1 MNVPAHFKRQI
12 DEAVAR
18 YRAWKGGDETVAFTF
33 VTDVHSCIGGISD
46 PPDYRDM
53 KMHIPLM
60 LHTADLCEADFVA
73 DLGDQDFETSS
84 LSVANFEARV
94 KSTQTLYSTCTERPV
109 LFCAGNHDYGW
120 PLDGSP
126 ERPLPS
132 EKFAETFCK
141 MSSRLG
147 FKIAYGTNPS
157 WGYYDIE
164 GKKTRVFFLNSSDTG
179 YYGFSKDQLEFFVRN
194 VNGVAD
200 GWTILVLHHF
210 TPLPGYENRKKKG
223 KAPVENPKFPRQDTF
238 AELLFGLAAGS
249 SGGFGDVTWDFRGLK
264 GRDVRFAGCICGDAH
279 VDQDGVAGDVPYAV
293 SQGYGKLCWEYP
305 QTLRDL
311 RTVRYEFF
319 DCAEQVL
326 FEIVALKP
334 QTREL
339 HIFRV
344 GAGGAKRDRDWR
356 F

>member
-1 MNVPAHFKRQI
+1 MNIPSHFKRQI

-33 VTDVHSCIGGISD
+33 VTDVHSCIGGLSD

-60 LHTADLCEADFVA
+60 LHTADLCAADFVA

-94 KSTQTLYSTCTERPV
+94 KSTQTLYSSCTRRPI

-120 PLDGSP
+120 SLDGSP

-132 EKFAETFCK
+132 EKFGTTFCR
-141 MSSRLG
+141 MSYRLG
-147 FKIAYGTNPS
+147 FKIVFGDNPS

-194 VNGVAD
+194 VNDVAD
-200 GWTILVLHHF
+200 GWTILILHHF
-210 TPLPGYENRKKKG
+210 TPLSNYAGRRKRG
-223 KAPVENPKFPRQDTF
+223 KAPVENPKFPRLDAF
-238 AELLFGLAAGS
+238 AELLFGLAAES
-249 SGGFGDVTWDFRGLK
+249 AGGFSDVTWDFRGLK
-264 GRDVRFAGCICGDAH
+264 GRDVRFAGCVCGDVH
-279 VDQDGVAGDVPYAV
+279 EDGMGELDGVHYIV
-293 SQGYGKLCWEYP
+293 SQGYGKYCWEFP

-311 RTVRYEFF
+311 RTMPYEFF
-319 DCAEQVL
+319 DCTEQVL
-326 FEIVALKP
+326 FEIAALKP
-334 QTREL
+334 LTREFRM
-339 HIFRV
+339 FRV
-344 GAGGAKRDRDWR
+344 GAGGAKHDRGWR
-356 F
+356 Y